1 MRLGDSEA
9 CMQLKPTLLRNIF
22 NIIITTPLRNISNVK
37 AARRQS
43 QIERNAYR
51 KLGQHVKC
59 RLLTDDEANVGA
71 RLDEARRVAVD
82 VWSGAYTALIQRLN
96 DYYRDDDAKA
106 IGGFSQSWL
115 SFIFCCVWHCID
127 VMLMKTCRRW
137 TETGRW
143 RIIMF
148 VQEWGISISW

>member
-106 IGGFSQSWL
+106 IGGFSQS
-115 SFIFCCVWHCID
+115 
-127 VMLMKTCRRW
+127 
-137 TETGRW
+137 
-143 RIIMF
+143 
-148 VQEWGISISW
+148 